1 MHHAWVYTH
10 ESIRLLSRARQFASR
25 EHFPC
30 PLSWLHHYHGHSSF
44 TDGETEAWLARG
56 HMACSSMAQLSEL
69 RGAAPHPCSPLAPTT
84 GDQMWQPPMRSAAGE
99 GYVAQQPGPAPL
111 SLQPCRLVLPCHE
124 AKDVIL
130 VLESRS
136 PEPGGLSLLGLGIL
150 RLTVTSECLAPSPSP
165 GQVS

>member
-1 MHHAWVYTH
+1 
-10 ESIRLLSRARQFASR
+10 
-25 EHFPC
+25 
-30 PLSWLHHYHGHSSF
+30 
-44 TDGETEAWLARG
+44 
-56 HMACSSMAQLSEL
+56 MAA
-69 RGAAPHPCSPLAPTT
+69 
-84 GDQMWQPPMRSAAGE
+84 PMRSAAGE

-130 VLESRS
+130 FFFFFSKDVILVLESRS

-150 RLTVTSECLAPSPSP
+150 RLTVTPERLAPSPSP